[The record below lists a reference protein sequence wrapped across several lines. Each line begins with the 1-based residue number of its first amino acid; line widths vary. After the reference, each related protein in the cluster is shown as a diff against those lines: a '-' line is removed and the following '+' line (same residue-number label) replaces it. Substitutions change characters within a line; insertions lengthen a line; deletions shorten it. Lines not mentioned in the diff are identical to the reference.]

1 MAVQIGRVDEYNDA
15 KEDFESYLERTE
27 QWVRANEIRDE
38 KNVCAFLS
46 VMGADGYRLLNNLVS
61 PTVPSAMTYPE
72 LVRALSTHY
81 KPAAKKINGVFGTQ

>member
-1 MAVQIGRVDEYNDA
+1 MAVQIGRLDEYNDA

-38 KNVCAFLS
+38 KKVCAFLS
-46 VMGADGYRLLNNLVS
+46 VIGADAYRLLNNLVS